1 MSNISFK
8 KEKINIETITNDKI
22 VKLQWVPNLGPKLRK
37 EFKKNWHKKHFYFGT

>member
-1 MSNISFK
+1 MSNISSK

-37 EFKKNWHKKHFYFGT
+37 EF